1 MASNEWYCRQAGNK
15 KKHFIVIK
23 VCIVRELLQ
32 SLERVE
38 SVVIWDFSIHLPL
51 SVSYYSS
58 KILQFFT
65 SFFHLSFGF
74 QHCFHYPVFGRHVI
88 QLLPLSAAAQI
99 VSKRR
104 RRNAPAALLHMHI
117 RREVLN

>member
-1 MASNEWYCRQAGNK
+1 MQAGGRAAK

-38 SVVIWDFSIHLPL
+38 SVLIWDFSIHLPL

-65 SFFHLSFGF
+65 SFFSICLLDFNTAF
-74 QHCFHYPVFGRHVI
+74 TTLFLARHVI
-88 QLLPLSAAAQI
+88 QLLPLSAAAQV

-104 RRNAPAALLHMHI
+104 RRSAPAALVHVHV